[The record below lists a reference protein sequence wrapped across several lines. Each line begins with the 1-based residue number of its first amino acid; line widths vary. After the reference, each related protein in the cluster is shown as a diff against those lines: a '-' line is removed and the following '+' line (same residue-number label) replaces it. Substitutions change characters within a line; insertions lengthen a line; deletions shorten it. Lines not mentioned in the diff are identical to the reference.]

1 MSKADP
7 SAAEAAWRHALD
19 LLARR
24 EHSAREL
31 KMKLQRRKHEGAAVD
46 AAIARAQQHG
56 YQSDLRFAQMV
67 ARTRSN
73 QGYGPRRIVA
83 ELRSHAVASDH
94 VDSALDELDCD
105 WTAIARRA
113 LLRRHGDAV
122 PDNDDPDETRRV
134 HARRAAFLLR
144 RGFDG
149 ATVSTLVRIDSGDLD
164 EPFD

>member
-1 MSKADP
+1 MSKADQSP
-7 SAAEAAWRHALD
+7 AEAAWRHALV

-31 KMKLQRRKHEGAAVD
+31 KMKLQRRKHDGAAVD
-46 AAIARAQQHG
+46 TAIAKAQRHD
-56 YQSDLRFAQMV
+56 YQSDLRYAQMV
-67 ARTRSN
+67 ARTRSS
-73 QGYGPRRIVA
+73 QGYGPRRIIA
-83 ELRSHAVASDH
+83 ELRSHSVASEH
-94 VDSALDELDCD
+94 VDSALGELDCN

-113 LLRRHGDAV
+113 LRRRYGDGPPV
-122 PDNDDPDETRRV
+122 QDDPQEVRRE